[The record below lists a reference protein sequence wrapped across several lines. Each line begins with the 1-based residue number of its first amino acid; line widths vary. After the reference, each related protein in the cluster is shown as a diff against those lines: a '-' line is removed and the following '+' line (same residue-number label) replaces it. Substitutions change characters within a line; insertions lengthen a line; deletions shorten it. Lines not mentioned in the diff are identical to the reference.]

1 MENLGEVNRVN
12 ISETT
17 YENIKDYFDCKP
29 RGTLEAKNIGE
40 MKMYTVERI
49 KKEFALDEKGI
60 LPNEDFIRAINKL

>member
-49 KKEFALDEKGI
+49 
-60 LPNEDFIRAINKL
+60 NS